1 MDRELWDAG
10 YYPGNSTA
18 VKEILRKNPSLNI
31 NWSNTMWSN
40 TSHLHQAC
48 ERGFS
53 ESVSILLAHPD
64 IDVNLKDVNGW
75 TPFMYACSHYRSSCV
90 RVLLGDAR
98 VRPNEPNKYG
108 STPLRLAADGRLE
121 VIKWWIASG
130 REIDFGKPDDWKTMP
145 SERPRGKDRPKWPR
159 CWRESKVIPP
169 RPGLR

>member
-64 IDVNLKDVNGW
+64 IDVNQKNQDGE
-75 TPFMYACSHYRSSCV
+75 TPFLEACYLETS
-90 RVLLGDAR
+90 
-98 VRPNEPNKYG
+98 
-108 STPLRLAADGRLE
+108 PLF
-121 VIKWWIASG
+121 V
-130 REIDFGKPDDWKTMP
+130 
-145 SERPRGKDRPKWPR
+145 
-159 CWRESKVIPP
+159 CC
-169 RPGLR
+169 